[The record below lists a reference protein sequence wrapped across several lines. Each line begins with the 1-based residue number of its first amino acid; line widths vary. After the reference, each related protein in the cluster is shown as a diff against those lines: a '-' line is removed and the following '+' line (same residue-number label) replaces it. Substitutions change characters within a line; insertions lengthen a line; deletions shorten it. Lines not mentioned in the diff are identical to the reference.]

1 MFKTLTRSLALI
13 SLTLGTMG
21 LAHAQMPT
29 GVATLLFD
37 LSSFSSQGNA
47 NLSATSG
54 LVSNLYYEAFD
65 GSGMRGYTGG
75 AGFLK
80 TQYATGSQ
88 TSFDAARNDWFYTL
102 CVEPTAYLNTPDHVT
117 LGSTQDF
124 VQPNRASSNPMAGD
138 LMAMLYHEFGNRNPA
153 TPLSTLAAD
162 DLGHRVGMQ
171 VAMWEI
177 LSDFDPTA
185 PNYGLGLGSG
195 SFNFKTQYA
204 GGQTN
209 RVEFAQYADEYLAY
223 ARQRAAQSDVSG
235 YEAQLF
241 KVANTT
247 DASGVRH
254 GQDLMGGR
262 SVPEP
267 GSAALALLALPALG
281 AFTATR
287 RRRSA

>member
-1 MFKTLTRSLALI
+1 MFKMLTRSLALV
-13 SLTLGTMG
+13 SLTLGTLG

-37 LSSFSSQGNA
+37 LSNFSSQGSA

-65 GSGMRGYTGG
+65 GSAMRGYTGG

-80 TQYATGSQ
+80 TQYAASGQ
-88 TSFDAARNDWFYTL
+88 TSYDAARNDWFYTL
-102 CVEPTAYLNTPDHVT
+102 CVEPTAYLNVPSHMT

-124 VQPNRASSNPMAGD
+124 VQPFRTGSNPMAGD

-162 DLGHRVGMQ
+162 DLGRRVGMQ
-171 VAMWEI
+171 VAVWEI

-185 PNYGLGLGSG
+185 PGYGLGLSG
-195 SFNFKTQYA
+195 GKFNFKTQYA

-209 RVEFAQYADEYLAY
+209 RVEFAQYADEYLSY
-223 ARQRAAQSDVSG
+223 ARQRAARNDVSG

-241 KVANTT
+241 VAANTT
-247 DASGVRH
+247 DANGVRR

-262 SVPEP
+262 SIPEP

-281 AFTATR
+281 AFTAR
-287 RRRSA
+287 RRRR